1 MSLTALTVKL
11 IFLSSLEVPF
21 VLVTVQGPNLHLVE
35 ENQAK
40 FFFTV
45 RSGGFLQPHDVI
57 LPNHTE
63 C

>member
-40 FFFTV
+40 FFLPCV
-45 RSGGFLQPHDVI
+45 GEQHVNLQ
-57 LPNHTE
+57 
-63 C
+63 

>member
-40 FFFTV
+40 FF
-45 RSGGFLQPHDVI
+45 
-57 LPNHTE
+57 LP
-63 C
+63 CV